1 MLSDLFAGIDPGWL
15 LFAGVFVG
23 VLLLVEGLR
32 ELLSRRETDTEART
46 RRMRRA
52 APKPEQVEQLSV
64 LAPRAAP
71 SRVAAGQDLATLLGA
86 SGLPPRPAL
95 FVGLAL
101 ALGAGLTLALR
112 PFTGLL
118 LALALAVLLC
128 VVLPVLILVSVRQS
142 RLSRIVAQLPDALDL
157 MARGLKAGHP
167 LNTSIAIVADT
178 MPDPIG
184 AEFRIMVDQVSYGDD
199 VVTAV
204 RKLAQ
209 RNPTEDFQY
218 FAASVGIQHGSGG
231 NLGRV
236 LTVLSQVIRGRAMMR
251 RKIKAMSAEG
261 RISAFI
267 LSGLPFVMFGL
278 NMIITPEYYGGVMN
292 DPLFPPMAA
301 AAVGLVAL
309 NALVLFRLVRF
320 RF

>member
-1 MLSDLFAGIDPGWL
+1 MLSDLYAAIDPGWL
-15 LFAGVFVG
+15 LFAGVFLG
-23 VLLLVEGLR
+23 VLLLAEGLR
-32 ELLSRRETDTEART
+32 ELLSRRETDAEARA
-46 RRMRRA
+46 RRMRGA
-52 APKPEQVEQLSV
+52 APAEAAPAPLSV
-64 LAPRAAP
+64 LAPRKA
-71 SRVAAGQDLATLLGA
+71 SRVPAGRDLAALLGA
-86 SGLPPRPAL
+86 GGLPPRPGL
-95 FVGLAL
+95 IGGLAL
-101 ALGAGLTLALR
+101 AGAGLV
-112 PFTGLL
+112 
-118 LALALAVLLC
+118 ALALQPFLGLLAALLAALLLC
-128 VVLPVLILVSVRQS
+128 LVAPFMILVSIRQS
-142 RLSRIVAQLPDALDL
+142 RLARIAAQLPDALDL

-167 LNTSIAIVADT
+167 LNTSITIVADT

-184 AEFRIMVDQVSYGDD
+184 AEFRLLVDQVSYGDD

-236 LTVLSQVIRGRAMMR
+236 LTVLAQVMRGRAMMR
-251 RKIKAMSAEG
+251 RKIHAMSAEG

-278 NMIITPEYYGGVMN
+278 NMVITPEYYGGVIN